1 MLKRFLAFIFIL
13 LSQFQLLQAQADV
26 EMADAFRRE
35 GKIYV
40 VVGILSIVFLGI
52 IFFLVRLER
61 RIKNLEN
68 KQD

>member
-52 IFFLVRLER
+52 IFFLVHLER